1 MVKADKAAGNECRPV
16 DIGPV
21 IERSAAG
28 RKDRGCAMPTYPV
41 LRTYTFDLLTG
52 DDRVADEA
60 GVLLPDREHAHDYAL
75 QVVRDLMRS
84 REPKTRIWRLDIY
97 EDGHRIGEIPFAKVD
112 RTLDHLSPPV
122 RAAVEQRC
130 QVLLSTREAVQAAHI
145 AKREATAL
153 VARSRGKPYL
163 ATELGERTIRN

>member
-1 MVKADKAAGNECRPV
+1 MPAD
-16 DIGPV
+16 
-21 IERSAAG
+21 
-28 RKDRGCAMPTYPV
+28 PV
-41 LRTYTFDLLTG
+41 LRTYTFDLQTG

-130 QVLLSTREAVQAAHI
+130 QVLLSAREAVQAARI

-163 ATELGERTIRN
+163 ATELGERTITN

>member
-16 DIGPV
+16 DIG
-21 IERSAAG
+21 AADKAIG
-28 RKDRGCAMPTYPV
+28 RRPKKRGYAMPADPV

-60 GVLLPDREHAHDYAL
+60 GVRLPDREHAHDYAL

-112 RTLDHLSPPV
+112 R
-122 RAAVEQRC
+122 
-130 QVLLSTREAVQAAHI
+130 VQAARI